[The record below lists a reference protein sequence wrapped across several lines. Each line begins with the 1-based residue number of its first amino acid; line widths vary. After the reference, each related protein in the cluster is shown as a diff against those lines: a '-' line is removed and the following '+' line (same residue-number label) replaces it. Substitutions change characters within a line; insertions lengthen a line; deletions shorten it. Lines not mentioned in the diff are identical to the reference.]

1 MKKLD
6 INSAITTVRDQIGEA
21 IRARVIGPNADQRTQ
36 EIIDAP
42 GERLFTEDRPILRVH
57 SDASM
62 FIGGLR
68 ALLLQSLHPLAM
80 AGVAQHSDYRN
91 DPWGRL
97 QRTADFLAT
106 TTFGPVDEVE
116 KIIARIKMVHTRVTG
131 FASDGRPYSANDPH
145 LLRWVHVAEV
155 DSFLAAHQRYGA
167 YPLDQKGRDGYVQ
180 DVAVIARLLGVA
192 NPPESEQELKQQ
204 LHDYRPELASTD
216 ESRDAAKYL
225 IFEPPL
231 PATARV
237 AYSALVAA
245 TIATLPSWTRKPLR
259 LPLLPITEKFALRP
273 LGDAVTRAIRWA
285 TVPTSPYKKS
295 QADPATDSHS
305 NLKTNADS

>member
-6 INSAITTVRDQIGEA
+6 LNSAVTVVRDQIGEA
-21 IRARVIGPNADQRTQ
+21 IRTRVVGPNADQRTQ

-42 GERLFTEDRPILRVH
+42 GERLFTEDRPIRRVH

-116 KIIARIKMVHTRVTG
+116 KIIARIKFVHTRVTG
-131 FASDGRPYSANDPH
+131 NATDGRPYSANDPH

-167 YPLDQKGRDGYVQ
+167 YPLDQKGRDEYVQ
-180 DVAVIARLLGVA
+180 DVGVIARLLGVP

-204 LHDYRPELASTD
+204 LHDYRPELASTA

-231 PATARV
+231 PPAARI

-245 TIATLPSWTRKPLR
+245 TIATLPSWARKPLR

-285 TVPTSPYKKS
+285 TVPTSPYLRDK
-295 QADPATDSHS
+295 D
-305 NLKTNADS
+305 NLAR